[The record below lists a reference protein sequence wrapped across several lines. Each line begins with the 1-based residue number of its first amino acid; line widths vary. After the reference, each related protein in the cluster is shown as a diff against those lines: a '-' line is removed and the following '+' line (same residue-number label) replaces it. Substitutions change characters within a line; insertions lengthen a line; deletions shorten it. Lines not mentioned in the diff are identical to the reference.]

1 MKALLPFLVPLGIG
15 VASGLLAALCGV
27 GGGIIMVP
35 AFVILLRVSQK
46 TATATSMAVIVPTA
60 IAATVRHV
68 WNDFVDWEVVVLTA
82 TSATVVSFFAA
93 DYVKKLGNETLTR
106 LFAVVIL
113 VVGVK
118 MLAFPETRHPPEPA
132 SESAHQSVALV
143 AKLTASSPERANSKT
158 VMAVSQRYVIPL
170 LIGTAS
176 GLLAALCGVGGGI
189 IMVPAFVMLLSGFDQ
204 TLATG
209 TSMAVII
216 PTAIAAT
223 SRHIINKLVDWRV
236 FVSTATSATL
246 VSFIAADFVRTLA
259 NDSLTRLFAVV
270 IVLVGVK
277 MLISPGTKSATPPA
291 TPAEAKPTADSVTP
305 NQ

>member
-1 MKALLPFLVPLGIG
+1 MKAIGPVLIPLGIG

-35 AFVILLRVSQK
+35 AFVIFLKVTQK
-46 TATATSMAVIVPTA
+46 VATATSMAVIVPTA

-68 WNDFVDWEVVVLTA
+68 WNDFVDWEVVALTA

-113 VVGVK
+113 VIGVK
-118 MLAFPETRHPPEPA
+118 MLAFPDTSRHPAPVAA
-132 SESAHQSVALV
+132 SAQESTAPVV
-143 AKLTASSPERANSKT
+143 KLTASSPERHKAK
-158 VMAVSQRYVIPL
+158 AVAPRYVVPL

-189 IMVPAFVMLLSGFDQ
+189 IMVPAFVMLMSGFDQ

-209 TSMAVII
+209 TSMAVIV
-216 PTAIAAT
+216 PTAMAAT

-236 FVSTATSATL
+236 FALTAISATL
-246 VSFIAADFVRTLA
+246 VSFVAADYVKSLG
-259 NDSLTRLFAVV
+259 NDALTRVFAVV

-277 MLISPGTKSATPPA
+277 MLISPGTKPA
-291 TPAEAKPTADSVTP
+291 TPAKSELPADSAMP
-305 NQ
+305 GR

>member
-1 MKALLPFLVPLGIG
+1 MNSPRQILIPLGIG
-15 VASGLLAALCGV
+15 IASGLLAALCGV

-35 AFVILLRVSQK
+35 AFVILLKVSQK
-46 TATATSMAVIVPTA
+46 VATATSMAVIVPTA

-68 WNDFVDWEVVVLTA
+68 WNDFVDWEVVLLTA
-82 TSATVVSFFAA
+82 SSATLVSFFAA

-113 VVGVK
+113 VVGAK
-118 MLAFPETRHPPEPA
+118 MLAFPETNQRSASDAVVAHSATEPA
-132 SESAHQSVALV
+132 V
-143 AKLTASSPERANSKT
+143 KLTASSPQRQKAK
-158 VMAVSQRYVIPL
+158 AVVPRIVVPL

-189 IMVPAFVMLLSGFDQ
+189 IMVPAFVMLLNGFDQ

-209 TSMAVII
+209 TSMAVIV

-223 SRHIINKLVDWRV
+223 SRHILNKLVDWRV
-236 FVSTATSATL
+236 FTLTALSATL
-246 VSFIAADFVRTLA
+246 VSFVAADSVKSLG
-259 NDSLTRLFAVV
+259 NDTLTRVFAVV

-277 MLISPGTKSATPPA
+277 MLISPGTKPAAPPA
-291 TPAEAKPTADSVTP
+291 PAKA
-305 NQ
+305 

>member
-1 MKALLPFLVPLGIG
+1 MLAMKALLPFLVPLGIG

-35 AFVILLRVSQK
+35 AFVILLKVSQK
-46 TATATSMAVIVPTA
+46 VATATSMAVIVPTA

-68 WNDFVDWEVVVLTA
+68 WNDFVDWEVVALTA

-118 MLAFPETRHPPEPA
+118 MLAFPETNRRPPLAAA
-132 SESAHQSVALV
+132 SAQQSDRPVV
-143 AKLTASSPERANSKT
+143 KLTASSPERYKAK
-158 VMAVSQRYVIPL
+158 AVAPRFVVPL

-189 IMVPAFVMLLSGFDQ
+189 IMVPAFVMLMSGFDQ

-209 TSMAVII
+209 TSMAVIV

-236 FVSTATSATL
+236 FALTAISATL
-246 VSFIAADFVRTLA
+246 VSFVAADYVKSLG
-259 NDSLTRLFAVV
+259 NDTLTRVFAVV

-277 MLISPGTKSATPPA
+277 MLISPGTKPAAPPVS
-291 TPAEAKPTADSVTP
+291 PAKA
-305 NQ
+305 

>member
-35 AFVILLRVSQK
+35 AFVILLKVSQK
-46 TATATSMAVIVPTA
+46 VATATSMAVIVPTA

-82 TSATVVSFFAA
+82 SSATVVSFFAA

-118 MLAFPETRHPPEPA
+118 MLAFPETNRRPA
-132 SESAHQSVALV
+132 PSAVAAQQADASVV
-143 AKLTASSPERANSKT
+143 KLTASSPERHKAK
-158 VMAVSQRYVIPL
+158 AIADRYMLPL

-209 TSMAVII
+209 TSMAVIV

-236 FVSTATSATL
+236 FATTAISATL
-246 VSFIAADFVRTLA
+246 VSFVAADSVKSLG
-259 NDSLTRLFAVV
+259 NDTLTRVFAVV

-277 MLISPGTKSATPPA
+277 MLISPGTKPAPPPA
-291 TPAEAKPTADSVTP
+291 IPANA
-305 NQ
+305 

>member
-1 MKALLPFLVPLGIG
+1 MKSLGSILVPLGIG

-35 AFVILLRVSQK
+35 AFVILLKVSQK
-46 TATATSMAVIVPTA
+46 VATATSMAVIVPTA

-68 WNDFVDWEVVVLTA
+68 WNDFVDWEVVALTA

-113 VVGVK
+113 VIGVK
-118 MLAFPETRHPPEPA
+118 MLAFPETNRRPA
-132 SESAHQSVALV
+132 TAAASAQQTVAPV
-143 AKLTASSPERANSKT
+143 VKLTASSPERHKAK
-158 VMAVSQRYVIPL
+158 AVAPRYVVPL

-189 IMVPAFVMLLSGFDQ
+189 IMVPAFVMFVSGFDQ

-209 TSMAVII
+209 TSMAVIV
-216 PTAIAAT
+216 PTAMAAT

-236 FVSTATSATL
+236 FAFTAISATL
-246 VSFIAADFVRTLA
+246 VSFVAADYVKSLG
-259 NDSLTRLFAVV
+259 NDTLTRVFAGV

-277 MLISPGTKSATPPA
+277 MLISPGTKPATPPA
-291 TPAEAKPTADSVTP
+291 TPTKSEPAADSAMP
-305 NQ
+305 DR

>member
-1 MKALLPFLVPLGIG
+1 MKSLGPLLIPLAIG

-35 AFVILLRVSQK
+35 AFVILLKVSQK
-46 TATATSMAVIVPTA
+46 VATATSMAVIVPTA

-68 WNDFVDWEVVVLTA
+68 WNDFVDWEVVALTA

-113 VVGVK
+113 VIGVK
-118 MLAFPETRHPPEPA
+118 MLAFPETNRRPPPA
-132 SESAHQSVALV
+132 AASAQQSETPVV
-143 AKLTASSPERANSKT
+143 KLTASSSERQKAT
-158 VMAVSQRYVIPL
+158 AVAPRFVTPL

-189 IMVPAFVMLLSGFDQ
+189 IMVPAFVMFISGFDQ

-209 TSMAVII
+209 TSMAVIV

-236 FVSTATSATL
+236 FALTSISATL
-246 VSFIAADFVRTLA
+246 VSFFAADYVKSLG
-259 NDSLTRLFAVV
+259 NDTLTRVFAVV

-277 MLISPGTKSATPPA
+277 MLISPGTKPA
-291 TPAEAKPTADSVTP
+291 TPAKSEPAADSAMP
-305 NQ
+305 DR

>member
-1 MKALLPFLVPLGIG
+1 MLAMKAAFPFLVPLGIG

-35 AFVILLRVSQK
+35 AFVMLLKVSQK
-46 TATATSMAVIVPTA
+46 VATATSMAVIVPTA

-68 WNDFVDWEVVVLTA
+68 WNDFVDWEVVILTA
-82 TSATVVSFFAA
+82 TSATMVSFFVA

-106 LFAVVIL
+106 IFAVVIL
-113 VVGVK
+113 VVGLK
-118 MLAFPETRHPPEPA
+118 MLVFPETNRQPTPA
-132 SESAHQSVALV
+132 TESAQQSVTPV
-143 AKLTASSPERANSKT
+143 VKMKASSPERVTSKAAT
-158 VMAVSQRYVIPL
+158 AATQRYVVPL

-189 IMVPAFVMLLSGFDQ
+189 IMVPAFVMLLSSFDQ

-209 TSMAVII
+209 TSMAVIV

-236 FVSTATSATL
+236 FALTAISATL
-246 VSFIAADFVRTLA
+246 VSFVAADYVKSLG
-259 NDSLTRLFAVV
+259 NDTLTRVFAVV

-277 MLISPGTKSATPPA
+277 MLISPGTKAAAPLASSA
-291 TPAEAKPTADSVTP
+291 KS
-305 NQ
+305 